1 MLTRYKITLKDKS
14 ITLKEWLTNNYLGK
28 TNIHKLNELKAFSN
42 QNGVINLDY
51 KLRNNEFIYIN
62 FSLLEDNTSIKGYE
76 YSLSILYEDDNIIAI
91 DKNKGILIHSD
102 GNTIE
107 TLLNAIIFYLHNK
120 YDDSFIRPVHRIDYE
135 TSGVVVFAK
144 NIFAYNYL
152 TYQMENQL
160 IEKEYLA
167 YVTGYLANDGVCEL
181 FISKDRHNSKKYVGF
196 KKEKNNAITRY
207 KVIKHTN
214 TRTLLKINILTGKPH
229 QIRVTMA
236 YLKRP
241 IVGDKLYGNDQSKT
255 MYLLSN
261 MIRFILFDRKVEI
274 KSKKDINYL

>member
-1 MLTRYKITLKDKS
+1 MISKFNIINKEKKS
-14 ITLKEWLTNNYLGK
+14 LRDWLEKNHLGK
-28 TNIHKLNELKAFSN
+28 TNIYKLNELKAFSN
-42 QNGVINLDY
+42 EDGIINLDY
-51 KLRNNEFIYIN
+51 VFKFRDALYIN
-62 FSLLEDNTSIKGYE
+62 FSLLEDNSSVADYD
-76 YSLSILYEDDNIIAI
+76 YDLSILYEDDNIIAI

-102 GNTIE
+102 GNTSQ
-107 TLLNAIIFYLHNK
+107 TLLNAVTSYLHKK
-120 YDDSFIRPVHRIDYE
+120 YDDSYLRAVHRIDLE

-144 NIFAYNYL
+144 NILAYNYL

-167 YVTGYLANDGVCEL
+167 YVSGYIANDGVCEL
-181 FISKDRHNSKKYVGF
+181 YISKDRHNSKKYVGF
-196 KKEKNNAITRY
+196 KKATNNAITKY
-207 KVIKHTN
+207 KVLKHTN
-214 TRTLLKINILTGKPH
+214 TRTLLRINIVTGKPH

-236 YLKRP
+236 FLNRP

-261 MIRFILFDRKVEI
+261 MIKFNLFDKNIEI